1 MWLQKRFYGLCE
13 SYDVGIVA
21 NQLYLAF
28 GKADN
33 LDDID
38 GAYLGGVFVQ
48 FVQIG
53 DDLLLVGNGHIQS
66 TEVRVFLYNF
76 HEILDTWNFEVYI
89 FCINVF
95 CREFLIEISDGK
107 GMFQRVTY

>member
-1 MWLQKRFYGLCE
+1 
-13 SYDVGIVA
+13 
-21 NQLYLAF
+21 
-28 GKADN
+28 
-33 LDDID
+33 
-38 GAYLGGVFVQ
+38 
-48 FVQIG
+48 
-53 DDLLLVGNGHIQS
+53 LLLVRDSYIQS
-66 TEVRVFLYNF
+66 TEVGIFLDNF